1 MKSCE
6 GGDSPVA
13 EYKRFIQ
20 NQLDKV
26 KSTANDLI
34 SSKQEQQAA
43 ETIELE
49 PHAYEALHEIA
60 GSQHTSVQALVNH
73 IIDQHLSSLSA
84 HSVQIPV
91 EKKEENPLLYLDAM
105 CKIQA

>member
-1 MKSCE
+1 MESCE

-13 EYKRFIQ
+13 EYKKFIQ

-26 KSTANDLI
+26 KSTANDFI
-34 SSKQEQQAA
+34 SSKHEQAA

-49 PHAYEALHEIA
+49 SDAYEALHQIA
-60 GSQHTSVQALVNH
+60 GRQHTSVQALVNH

-84 HSVQIPV
+84 QSVQIPV
-91 EKKEENPLLYLDAM
+91 EKKEENPILYLDAM
-105 CKIQA
+105 CKIQG

>member
-1 MKSCE
+1 
-6 GGDSPVA
+6 VA

-26 KSTANDLI
+26 KSTANEFI
-34 SSKQEQQAA
+34 SSKQEQTA

-49 PHAYEALHEIA
+49 PHAYEALHQIA
-60 GSQHTSVQALVNH
+60 ESQRTSVQALVNH

-84 HSVQIPV
+84 QSVQIPV
-91 EKKEENPLLYLDAM
+91 EKKEENPMLYLDAM
-105 CKIQA
+105 CKIQG